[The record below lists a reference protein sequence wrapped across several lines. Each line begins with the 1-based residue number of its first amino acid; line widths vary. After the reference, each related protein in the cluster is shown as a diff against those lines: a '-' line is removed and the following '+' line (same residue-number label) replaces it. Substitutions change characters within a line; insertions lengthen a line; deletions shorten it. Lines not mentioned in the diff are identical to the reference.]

1 MGGPFSKDNLLDAI
15 NQLKAEKSDTEEQ
28 IIGLTEAKER
38 IKQFRDTE
46 INLDEWYVKAH
57 KGIKDANSDTQRLAF
72 DMLDLKV
79 HAIREKVD
87 IRGIIPIE
95 LATTGQT
102 SGCLSNHAYDWMI
115 PFSFVVNS

>member
-1 MGGPFSKDNLLDAI
+1 MGGPFSKDNVLDAI

-38 IKQFRDTE
+38 IKQFSDVG

-72 DMLDLKV
+72 GMLDLKV
-79 HAIREKVD
+79 HATREKVD
-87 IRGIIPIE
+87 IKGIIPIE
-95 LATTGQT
+95 LATTEQT
-102 SGCLSNHAYDWMI
+102 SGCLSGHAYDWI
-115 PFSFVVNS
+115 VPFSFAI